1 MTEDESRRALDL
13 GDMFAVLP
21 AIDTGRPIADAYRA
35 MPPAPVGAY
44 RSDEGEV
51 LDRATIVELLRA
63 NAIRG
68 VVA

>member
-1 MTEDESRRALDL
+1 
-13 GDMFAVLP
+13 MFAVLP
-21 AIDTGRPIADAYRA
+21 AIDTGRPIADAYRT

-63 NAIRG
+63 NAILG